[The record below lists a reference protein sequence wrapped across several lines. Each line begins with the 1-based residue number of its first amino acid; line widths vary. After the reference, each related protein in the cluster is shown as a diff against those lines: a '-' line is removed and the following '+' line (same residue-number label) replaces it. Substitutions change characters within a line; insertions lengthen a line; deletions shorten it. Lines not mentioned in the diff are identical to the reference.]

1 MPNWVLWKW
10 QLNEKGD
17 WTKPPYKAS
26 DPKQHAK
33 SNNPETWSDRHA
45 AVNAVLAGKANGTGF
60 VLTGTDVAA
69 IDLDKCRN
77 PVTGSLM
84 RCPTPMSKLP
94 LAVQDCASS
103 ALPAARK
110 LTAPLISVMAGASK
124 YFVRR
129 HVISP

>member
-1 MPNWVLWKW
+1 MSQSPQQQTYNGDFADPPKALARLCLMPNWVLWKW

-60 VLTGTDVAA
+60 VLFTRGD
-69 IDLDKCRN
+69 DKRRN
-77 PVTGSLM
+77 PVTGSSM
-84 RCPTPMSKLP
+84 CCATPMSKLP
-94 LAVQDCASS
+94 LAVQDSASS
-103 ALPAARK
+103 ALTAARE
-110 LTAPLISVMAGASK
+110 LT
-124 YFVRR
+124 
-129 HVISP
+129 